1 MNIIEFWKLSMM
13 LVRKAVPISRHHAK
27 SLDFGV
33 LALAGV
39 LTMSSTSADADPLAR
54 YRWNARV
61 LVVFA
66 ADKGDPQLARQ
77 TDLLASARHGMAE
90 RDLVVLEAI
99 GSSSE
104 AGRLRRQLGVPD
116 GEFRAILVGK
126 DGGAK
131 LTDTAAIPPDRLFA
145 TIDAMP
151 MRRQEMRQ
159 R

>member
-1 MNIIEFWKLSMM
+1 M
-13 LVRKAVPISRHHAK
+13 VSRN
-27 SLDFGV
+27 LGV
-33 LALAGV
+33 LALAGFIA
-39 LTMSSTSADADPLAR
+39 MSSASADADPLAR

-66 ADKGDPQLARQ
+66 VGEGDPQLARQ
-77 TDLLASARHGMAE
+77 RDLLAGARHGVTE

-104 AGRLRRQLGVPD
+104 AERLRRQLGVPGD
-116 GEFRAILVGK
+116 QFRAVLVGK
-126 DGGAK
+126 DGRPK
-131 LTDTAAIPPDRLFA
+131 LTETAAIAPDRLFA

>member
-1 MNIIEFWKLSMM
+1 MNVTDFSKLSMM
-13 LVRKAVPISRHHAK
+13 LIRKAVPTFRML
-27 SLDFGV
+27 SLLTSGV

-39 LTMSSTSADADPLAR
+39 LAMSSASADADPLAR
-54 YRWNARV
+54 YRGNARV

-66 ADKGDPQLARQ
+66 ADEGDPQLTRQ
-77 TDLLASARHGMAE
+77 KDLLLGARHGVAE
-90 RDLVVLEAI
+90 RDLVVIEAI

-104 AGRLRRQLGVPD
+104 ADRLRRKLGVPNS
-116 GEFRAILVGK
+116 EFRAVLVGK
-126 DGGAK
+126 DGSAK
-131 LTDTAAIPPDRLFA
+131 LTDTAAIAPDRLFA

>member
-1 MNIIEFWKLSMM
+1 MNVTDFSKLSMM
-13 LVRKAVPISRHHAK
+13 LIRKAVPTFRML
-27 SLDFGV
+27 SLLTSGV

-39 LTMSSTSADADPLAR
+39 LAMSSASADADPLAR
-54 YRWNARV
+54 YRGNARV

-66 ADKGDPQLARQ
+66 ADEGDPQLTRQ
-77 TDLLASARHGMAE
+77 KDLLLGARHGVAE
-90 RDLVVLEAI
+90 RDLVVIEAI

-104 AGRLRRQLGVPD
+104 ADRLRRKLGVPNS
-116 GEFRAILVGK
+116 EFRAVLIGK

-131 LTDTAAIPPDRLFA
+131 LTDMAAIAPDRLFA

>member
-1 MNIIEFWKLSMM
+1 M
-13 LVRKAVPISRHHAK
+13 
-27 SLDFGV
+27 

-39 LTMSSTSADADPLAR
+39 PATSSADADPLAL
-54 YRWNARV
+54 YRWNARI

-66 ADKGDPQLARQ
+66 PNEGDPQLARQ
-77 TDLLASARHGMAE
+77 KDLLVGVGHGVAE

-104 AGRLRRQLGVPD
+104 ADRLRRKLGVPD
-116 GEFRAILVGK
+116 GEFRAVLVGK

-131 LTDTAAIPPDRLFA
+131 LTDTAPIAPDRLFA

-159 R
+159 G

>member
-1 MNIIEFWKLSMM
+1 MSL
-13 LVRKAVPISRHHAK
+13 RAAVKP
-27 SLDFGV
+27 LDLGV
-33 LALAGV
+33 LALAGIIA
-39 LTMSSTSADADPLAR
+39 MSSASADADPLAR

-66 ADKGDPQLARQ
+66 VGEGDPQLARQ
-77 TDLLASARHGMAE
+77 RDLLAGARHGVTE

-104 AGRLRRQLGVPD
+104 AERLRRQLGVP
-116 GEFRAILVGK
+116 GAQFRAVLVGK

-131 LTDTAAIPPDRLFA
+131 LTETAAIAPDRLFA

>member
-1 MNIIEFWKLSMM
+1 MK
-13 LVRKAVPISRHHAK
+13 PP
-27 SLDFGV
+27 DQGV
-33 LALAGV
+33 LALAGIIA
-39 LTMSSTSADADPLAR
+39 MSSAPADADPLAR

-66 ADKGDPQLARQ
+66 AGERDPQLARQ
-77 TDLLASARHGMAE
+77 RDLLAGARHGVTE
-90 RDLVVLEAI
+90 RDLVVVEAI

-104 AGRLRRQLGVPD
+104 AERLRRQLGVAD
-116 GEFRAILVGK
+116 GFRAVLVGK

-131 LTDTAAIPPDRLFA
+131 LSETAAIAPDRLFA

>member
-1 MNIIEFWKLSMM
+1 MK
-13 LVRKAVPISRHHAK
+13 PP
-27 SLDFGV
+27 DQGV
-33 LALAGV
+33 LALAGIIA
-39 LTMSSTSADADPLAR
+39 MSSASADADPLAR

-66 ADKGDPQLARQ
+66 VGEGDPQLARQ
-77 TDLLASARHGMAE
+77 RDLLAGARHGVTE

-104 AGRLRRQLGVPD
+104 AERLRRQLGVP
-116 GEFRAILVGK
+116 GAQFRAVLVGK

-131 LTDTAAIPPDRLFA
+131 LTETAAIAPDRLFA

>member
-1 MNIIEFWKLSMM
+1 MM
-13 LVRKAVPISRHHAK
+13 SRN
-27 SLDFGV
+27 LGV
-33 LALAGV
+33 LALAGFIA
-39 LTMSSTSADADPLAR
+39 MSSASADADPLAR

-66 ADKGDPQLARQ
+66 VGEGDPQLARQ
-77 TDLLASARHGMAE
+77 RDLLAGARHGVTE

-104 AGRLRRQLGVPD
+104 AERLRRQLGVP
-116 GEFRAILVGK
+116 GAQFRAVLVGK

-131 LTDTAAIPPDRLFA
+131 LTETAAIAPDRLFA

>member
-1 MNIIEFWKLSMM
+1 MNGIDFSKLNMM
-13 LVRKAVPISRHHAK
+13 LIRKAVPTFRQHA
-27 SLDFGV
+27 LELAVPAVAGV
-33 LALAGV
+33 LA
-39 LTMSSTSADADPLAR
+39 MSSASADADPLAR

-66 ADKGDPQLARQ
+66 ADEGDPQLTRQ
-77 TDLLASARHGMAE
+77 KGLLVGARHGVAE
-90 RDLVVLEAI
+90 RDLVVLEAV

-104 AGRLRRQLGVPD
+104 ADRLRRQLGVPG
-116 GEFRAILVGK
+116 GEFRAVLVGK
-126 DGGAK
+126 DRGAK
-131 LTDTAAIPPDRLFA
+131 LTDTAAIAPDRLFA